1 MPEFQKFQHTFRKLN
16 PRLLKG
22 LDDNNLWESAGYLEQ
37 NYRQCLVRLENPRG
51 EAPYNLVITKDW
63 MFMVNRSLPGV
74 GDITINS
81 LGFVGLF
88 YGRSQK
94 IVDEIEEKK
103 PLEILTQVAVPVFG
117 GRQISA
123 NIKGKSGTMV
133 MTQ

>member
-1 MPEFQKFQHTFRKLN
+1 
-16 PRLLKG
+16 
-22 LDDNNLWESAGYLEQ
+22 
-37 NYRQCLVRLENPRG
+37 
-51 EAPYNLVITKDW
+51 
-63 MFMVNRSLPGV
+63 MVNRSLPGV